1 MATRDDEDD
10 RKLREQVEKA
20 KPGFVPVRK
29 VRGAPNEPAAPV
41 NSGTPDTPALKSK
54 AEELSDRTGSEGAA
68 QSTEA
73 LRKKFLPGLA
83 DENPDDAP
91 TPRARSRSRSSERS
105 GATSS
110 SPEIK
115 GNPRIVNVR
124 STRGADSDE
133 GVPPKD
139 LQIVL
144 DDEGPIGESS

>member
-1 MATRDDEDD
+1 MAKRDDDDD
-10 RKLREQVEKA
+10 RKLRERVEKA

-29 VRGAPNEPAAPV
+29 VRGAANEPAAPV
-41 NSGTPDTPALKSK
+41 NSGTPDTPVLKSK
-54 AEELSDRTGSEGAA
+54 AEALSDRTGSEDAA

-73 LRKKFLPGLA
+73 LRRKFLPGLG
-83 DENPDDAP
+83 DDNPDDAP
-91 TPRARSRSRSSERS
+91 NRRARSSGRSR
-105 GATSS
+105 ATSS

-115 GNPRIVNVR
+115 GTPRIVNVR